1 MMGGPA
7 LRNTFTIALVA
18 FFTKCHAFSA
28 QTHRRALLA
37 NTAKTQASVIR
48 RYTQDVSSEHRSQ
61 STALFYEGAG
71 KYYGE
76 TDSAVM
82 VKDFSLYEQLEEI
95 VKLASMA
102 LPERPDGI
110 VCVVKFSSA
119 TRPDCVSTEASYE
132 RMARDNTATVFL
144 RCFEEFD
151 SSELLFGKAQV
162 ISLPTFDIFYG
173 GNRVARVEGPNY
185 TELENLLDMYQF
197 QNSKLDLF
205 SEEAE
210 QKRQLKWG
218 DGKQIDYSKTP
229 RTTARF
235 IPGYDW
241 DKDRGFFDDLADKA
255 QDNFNQQYGEWVPDV
270 ED

>member
-1 MMGGPA
+1 MGGTK
-7 LRNTFTIALVA
+7 LWNTLTVFLVA
-18 FFTKCHAFSA
+18 FLTKCHAFSA

-37 NTAKTQASVIR
+37 NTAKAQASVVR
-48 RYTQDVSSEHRSQ
+48 RYTQDISSQHRAR

-76 TDSAVM
+76 TDSSVM

-95 VKLASMA
+95 VKLAAMA

-119 TRPDCVSTEASYE
+119 TREDCVSTEASYE
-132 RMARDNTATVFL
+132 RLARANTATVFL

-151 SSELLFGKAQV
+151 NADLLFGKAQV

-173 GNRVARVEGPNY
+173 GNRVARVEGPQI

-197 QNSKLDLF
+197 QNTKLDLF

-210 QKRQLKWG
+210 QKRALKWG

-241 DKDRGFFDDLADKA
+241 DKDKGFFDDLADKA
-255 QDNFNQQYGEWVPDV
+255 QDSFNQQYGEWVPDV